1 MTFEEFEKCIDEL
14 KKNTDYIEKLA
25 KLNVNIFEELTLETM
40 VVDLI
45 AKLIGDKYEWLSWWV
60 WEKDFGTRED
70 LEAFESD
77 SQTLIPTTTAQD
89 IWNLIKRNVEE
100 EK

>member
-77 SQTLIPTTTAQD
+77 SQTVIPTTTARD